1 MAQQENDDEFVVDIN
16 GVKVKA
22 KGWERVAATAAV
34 IIGNTVGSIIPYKC
48 PHCGTWSRVSSYGG
62 NVVQGGATCPSCGR
76 DVFGG

>member
-1 MAQQENDDEFVVDIN
+1 
-16 GVKVKA
+16 
-22 KGWERVAATAAV
+22 
-34 IIGNTVGSIIPYKC
+34 KC